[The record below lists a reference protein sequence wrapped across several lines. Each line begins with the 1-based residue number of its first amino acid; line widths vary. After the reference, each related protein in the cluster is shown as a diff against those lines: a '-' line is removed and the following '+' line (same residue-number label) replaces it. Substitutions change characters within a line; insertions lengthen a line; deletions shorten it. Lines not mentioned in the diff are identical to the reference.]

1 MSEQT
6 TFNMRCS
13 SDLKKAFL
21 DAAKGQDR
29 DGAQL
34 VRDFMRSY
42 VLQHAQKDIFG
53 DSPVKA
59 AKRPKG

>member
-1 MSEQT
+1 
-6 TFNMRCS
+6 MRCS
-13 SDLKKAFL
+13 VDLKKAFL
-21 DAAKGQDR
+21 DAAKREDR

-42 VLQHAQKDIFG
+42 VAQHAQQDFFG
-53 DSPVKA
+53 ASPVKA